1 MFTNTSLYLSNGW
14 LLLAFAR
21 FDVIFCWQVISRTAP
36 LICSLS
42 NLSHLIWRVLLWGRL
57 IPLRTQFA
65 TLGSTSQARFKQVEC
80 GGVWGIHVARGEHVD
95 GDKRQKKVAVGGFNK
110 VIKGTQGFGIAM
122 QKRVWMHGFH
132 LFFSKANKKK
142 KKPYLVHSLMHAH
155 TLELQTSFSPNYFKP
170 GFHYRLWHTSPKAC
184 DKV

>member
-42 NLSHLIWRVLLWGRL
+42 NPSHLIWRVLLWGRL
-57 IPLRTQFA
+57 ILLRTQFA
-65 TLGSTSQARFKQVEC
+65 TLGSTSQARFKQVER

-95 GDKRQKKVAVGGFNK
+95 GGKWQKKKVAVGGFNK

-122 QKRVWMHGFH
+122 QTCVWMHGFY
-132 LFFSKANKKK
+132 LFFLKGKKK
-142 KKPYLVHSLMHAH
+142 QKKHLVHSLMHAH
-155 TLELQTSFSPNYFKP
+155 TLELQTSFSPNYFKAWLSLP
-170 GFHYRLWHTSPKAC
+170 LVTHFA
-184 DKV
+184 